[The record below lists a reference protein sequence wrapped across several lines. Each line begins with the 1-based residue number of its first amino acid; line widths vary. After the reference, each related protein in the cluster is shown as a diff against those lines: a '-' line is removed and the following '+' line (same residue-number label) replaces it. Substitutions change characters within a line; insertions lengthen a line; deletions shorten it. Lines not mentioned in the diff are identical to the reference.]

1 MKRILML
8 LAAGFVALAFSA
20 CGTATT
26 GTVVMP
32 KITITPAQF
41 FTAACEPVQQALA
54 LASMFSDTLSPAV
67 EQQVSDATPMVK
79 AACAAGATI
88 SIANVKEFGDTVLPA
103 AAAVV
108 NAAPA
113 TMISSSDKLKIG
125 GAIALAELS
134 VDTVAAVVTNATA
147 AQAASAPVA
156 ASQ

>member
-1 MKRILML
+1 MKKLF
-8 LAAGFVALAFSA
+8 AALAVGIVASMLAA
-20 CGTATT
+20 CGTNPAA
-26 GTVVMP
+26 VP

-54 LASMFSDTLSPAV
+54 LAPLFSDTLTPAV
-67 EQQVSDATPMVK
+67 EKQVSDSTPMVK

-88 SIANVKEFGDTVLPA
+88 SIANVKQFGDTVLPA

-108 NAAPA
+108 SAAPA

-134 VDTVAAVVTNATA
+134 VDTVASIVTN